1 MTGPLRIVLPGGAAT
16 GAERVR
22 ARVSDADVVVVDDA
36 ARSELKRALEA
47 AHAVVAGELEADVLR
62 HAGQLRLVHV
72 LGAGWDGI
80 AVDALPPGCVVCN
93 VFEHETAIGEWVL
106 MAMLAVTR
114 RLIVYDRDLRAGEWH
129 TAFSYGGTPER
140 DLRGRVVGCIGVG
153 HIGSRVIELARAIGM
168 HAIAITQTPS
178 PERAEQLG
186 VDWLGSMADLDHLL
200 RESDFVV
207 VCVPLTDTTAGLLGA
222 AELELI
228 GPGGYLINVARG
240 AIVQEAPLFE
250 ALQEKVIAGAGL
262 DVWYRYPEH
271 VGQAVMPA
279 NFPFWELEN
288 VVMTPHSAG
297 WSADALERRWQ
308 FICEQMARL
317 AQGRELENIVAR
329 R

>member
-16 GAERVR
+16 GAEWVR

-36 ARSELKRALEA
+36 APSELKHALEA
-47 AHAVVAGELEADVLR
+47 AHAVVAGELEADVLE

-106 MAMLAVTR
+106 MAMLAMTR

-153 HIGSRVIELARAIGM
+153 NIGSRVVELARAIGM

-178 PERAEQLG
+178 PERAERLG
-186 VDWLGSMADLDHLL
+186 VDWLGSMADLDRLL

-297 WSADALERRWQ
+297 WSADALERRWH
-308 FICEQMARL
+308 FISEQMARL